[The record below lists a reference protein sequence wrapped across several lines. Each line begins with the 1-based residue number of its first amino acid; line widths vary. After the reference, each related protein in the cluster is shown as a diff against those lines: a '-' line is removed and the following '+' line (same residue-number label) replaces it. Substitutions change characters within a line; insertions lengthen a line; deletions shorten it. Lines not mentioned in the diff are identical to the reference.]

1 MINELELVRER
12 LYETAVPMAGIEM
25 PWKQALER
33 LNASRQHCMATHY
46 IVRDWLWVDVTSI
59 PDVQHQQFRAAGL
72 KPVVLVTR
80 NVFFRSNRLFIF
92 DDWVRSSLLV
102 NFTEG
107 CFFDTAN
114 SLYLLVGDGLRTSA
128 DLQTLLKLVPV
139 EDFND

>member
-1 MINELELVRER
+1 MNELELLRER
-12 LYETAVPMAGIEM
+12 LYETAVPMPGIEM
-25 PWKQALER
+25 SSEQAFER
-33 LNASRQHCMATHY
+33 LNASLKHCTATHY

-107 CFFDTAN
+107 CFFDTAD